1 MRKMKTLDCF
11 DMSKRRKKMPP
22 GRGNH
27 RRESRKAVRYGLNA
41 SCYILDEF
49 APGHVWNHDETE
61 RLAIV
66 ATDNVTAV
74 LDLRPEA
81 VASLTDGEQEYRE

>member
-1 MRKMKTLDCF
+1 
-11 DMSKRRKKMPP
+11 MPP

-27 RRESRKAVRYGLNA
+27 RRESRKAGQNGLTA

-49 APGHVWNHDETE
+49 APGQCWNHDGTE
-61 RLAIV
+61 RQAVV